1 MTGARILLVEDE
13 DLIRTAVAE
22 VLEEEGFVVT
32 EAESGNAALE
42 ILRRV
47 DGFDLLLTDIHMPGS
62 IDGIRL
68 AEETRS
74 MHPGLPVV
82 FVTGRPDVTAAVPS
96 GAATAFLRKPYSLQ
110 EVVVTLR
117 SLLRAETDDPR

>member
-1 MTGARILLVEDE
+1 MARARILLVEDE
-13 DLIRTAVAE
+13 ELIRTAVAE

-32 EAESGNAALE
+32 EAGSGDAALE

-47 DGFDLLLTDIHMPGS
+47 DGFDLLLTDVHMPGA

-68 AEETRS
+68 AQETRTI
-74 MHPGLPVV
+74 HPHLPVL
-82 FVTGRPDVTAAVPS
+82 FVTGRPDVMASVPS
-96 GAATAFLRKPYSLQ
+96 GKGTAFLRKPYSLH

-117 SLLRAETDDPR
+117 GLLGVPEHDPG